1 MHHSFITVIPRGRVL
16 QCLVA
21 IILGLAIFFIA
32 APAHAQ
38 SPAVRY
44 ERALAREKAA
54 RAMTGTSAATIR
66 TIARSYEAIVNAY
79 PRSGYAD
86 NALWQGAGMM
96 QLAYERSGSVG
107 DLQNAR
113 RLLNWLKREYPK
125 ATLAKQVDARLV
137 ALKAGSKPAARPA
150 AVVAAPPALPTTKR
164 NAPPVE
170 APAVRASCRPGR
182 RPGSHED
189 APEVVEAEAPAT
201 LSRRAAVR
209 LQPMTDAVAAV
220 WAPAGPTRVV
230 ELAPLPMPAAS
241 SAPSETAVPVRAITH
256 TVLPKGDRITIELGR
271 EASYSTSRTGNP
283 DRVEIDLNDA
293 ALAAGLSDRM
303 TAISG
308 TLVKSLSAKRV
319 GRQAARVVIE
329 LNGKPRFS
337 TFPLYNPFRL
347 VIDVESDAAA
357 TMAAA
362 SPLPAT
368 ASTGRSTSKTTAP
381 AAAPAPRENTID
393 DPLPAPATPS
403 STGRGDFSLARQLG
417 LGVSRIVIDPG
428 HGGHDPGARANGV
441 NESDIVLDVALRVE
455 ALLKAQPGFDVV
467 LTRRTNVFIPLE
479 ERTAIA
485 NRESADMFLSIH
497 VNASPRTA
505 TRGIETYLLDFA
517 SNPDA
522 EALAARENATG
533 AQTMRVLPDLVK
545 AITLNNKVDESRELA
560 RMVQT
565 SLVATHHAAQP
576 WPEGLRRE
584 TRAVRG
590 VDWRPDAE
598 RARGDLVRD
607 EPDRRLVD
615 ETGEPP
621 AAHRTGARR
630 CGAEVPDLAQ
640 DAVAVDRSDR
650 GAAIAIT
657 KAVESRQGRRADSA
671 TRIVRRHGCTDT
683 R

>member
-1 MHHSFITVIPRGRVL
+1 MV
-16 QCLVA
+16 
-21 IILGLAIFFIA
+21 
-32 APAHAQ
+32 
-38 SPAVRY
+38 PAV
-44 ERALAREKAA
+44 
-54 RAMTGTSAATIR
+54 
-66 TIARSYEAIVNAY
+66 V
-79 PRSGYAD
+79 P
-86 NALWQGAGMM
+86 
-96 QLAYERSGSVG
+96 
-107 DLQNAR
+107 
-113 RLLNWLKREYPK
+113 
-125 ATLAKQVDARLV
+125 
-137 ALKAGSKPAARPA
+137 
-150 AVVAAPPALPTTKR
+150 AVV
-164 NAPPVE
+164 
-170 APAVRASCRPGR
+170 
-182 RPGSHED
+182 ED

-201 LSRRAAVR
+201 PVVERRSPE
-209 LQPMTDAVAAV
+209 PMTDAVAAV

-230 ELAPLPMPAAS
+230 ELAPLPMPP
-241 SAPSETAVPVRAITH
+241 PSETAVAVRAITH

-357 TMAAA
+357 TAMAAA

-368 ASTGRSTSKTTAP
+368 ASTGRPTSKTTAP
-381 AAAPAPRENTID
+381 AAAPAPPDSTID
-393 DPLPAPATPS
+393 DPLRAPATPS

-441 NESDIVLDVALRVE
+441 NESDVVLDVALRVE

-467 LTRRTNVFIPLE
+467 LTRRTNIFIPLE

-522 EALAARENATG
+522 EALAARENAAG

-565 SLVATHHAAQP
+565 SLVGRITPLSRGLKDFGVKRAPFVVLIGAQMP
-576 WPEGLRRE
+576 SVLAEISFVTNR
-584 TRAVRG
+584 T
-590 VDWRPDAE
+590 DASLM
-598 RARGDLVRD
+598 RQAS
-607 EPDRRLVD
+607 
-615 ETGEPP
+615 
-621 AAHRTGARR
+621 HRQRIAQ
-630 CGAEVPDLAQ
+630 ALA
-640 DAVAVDRSDR
+640 DAVLKYRTSLKTESPSTAQT
-650 GAAIAIT
+650 AA
-657 KAVESRQGRRADSA
+657 RQSQ
-671 TRIVRRHGCTDT
+671 
-683 R
+683 